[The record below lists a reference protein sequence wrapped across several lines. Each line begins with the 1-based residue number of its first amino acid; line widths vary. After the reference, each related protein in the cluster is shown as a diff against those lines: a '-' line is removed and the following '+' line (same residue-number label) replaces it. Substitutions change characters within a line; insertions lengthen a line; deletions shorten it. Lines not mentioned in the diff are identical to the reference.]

1 MSGITINSGVTLNSG
16 ITFVRGPNS
25 ITIPLNSDGG
35 ISGWGAGNNAAS
47 IPYSATII
55 AEYPVGSIIRF
66 QDNTTS
72 TITQW
77 DPYGPNYID
86 IVWTG
91 SKINPF
97 PITLIQV
104 L

>member
-1 MSGITINSGVTLNSG
+1 MSGIQISGAIFTGGSTIR
-16 ITFVRGPNS
+16 RGPNS
-25 ITIPLNSDGG
+25 LVIPLNNTGG
-35 ISGWGAGNNAAS
+35 INGWGAGNDSAS

-86 IVWTG
+86 IFWTG

-104 L
+104 